1 MPSWPGGGW
10 SSAVSRRTIIGA
22 VSNKTTHSCTTPI
35 CDSGFGFSG
44 RASSLPRAGGAASWS
59 TASASR
65 GRATGGAA
73 IEPIVRASLERI
85 LPDPR
90 LGAARFVGGYWTR
103 DHRVEVDLVGGA
115 DRDRADPVEF
125 VGSIKWREAA
135 SFDRADVARLIGHRD
150 RVPGGTERSILVGVS
165 RSGFETGDLDV
176 ALEPSDILDAWR

>member
-1 MPSWPGGGW
+1 MVDRIRESWT
-10 SSAVSRRTIIGA
+10 SYR
-22 VSNKTTHSCTTPI
+22 
-35 CDSGFGFSG
+35 
-44 RASSLPRAGGAASWS
+44 
-59 TASASR
+59 
-65 GRATGGAA
+65 GAA

-90 LGAARFVGGYWTR
+90 LGAAR
-103 DHRVEVDLVGGA
+103 
-115 DRDRADPVEF
+115 F